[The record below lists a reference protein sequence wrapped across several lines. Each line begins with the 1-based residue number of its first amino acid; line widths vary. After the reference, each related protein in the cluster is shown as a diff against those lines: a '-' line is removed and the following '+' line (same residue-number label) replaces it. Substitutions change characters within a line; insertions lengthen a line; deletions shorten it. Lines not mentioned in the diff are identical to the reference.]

1 MSGDSSYESGSE
13 SPDHHELLAI
23 EAKKAC
29 LTKSDPP
36 IESTANESTQDDRLF
51 ETDEESETDSDDY
64 SDWEDVVPSENSP
77 KADEKAVFARVDSKR
92 DLASAKSLLTAML
105 SGSVPAAPVE
115 IGDSK
120 KQVGKQRYRSP
131 DQKAL
136 SPRSTRRNMLASELS
151 VSLRQHLLWER
162 QQRNRTLLPLHSEA
176 RRMGFTDIMVKKER
190 SNSF

>member
-1 MSGDSSYESGSE
+1 
-13 SPDHHELLAI
+13 
-23 EAKKAC
+23 
-29 LTKSDPP
+29 
-36 IESTANESTQDDRLF
+36 
-51 ETDEESETDSDDY
+51 
-64 SDWEDVVPSENSP
+64 
-77 KADEKAVFARVDSKR
+77 
-92 DLASAKSLLTAML
+92 ML

-120 KQVGKQRYRSP
+120 KQVGKQRCRSP

-162 QQRNRTLLPLHSEA
+162 QQRNRTALPLQEEV
-176 RRMGFTDIMVKKER
+176 RGMVMRDVRVKKER